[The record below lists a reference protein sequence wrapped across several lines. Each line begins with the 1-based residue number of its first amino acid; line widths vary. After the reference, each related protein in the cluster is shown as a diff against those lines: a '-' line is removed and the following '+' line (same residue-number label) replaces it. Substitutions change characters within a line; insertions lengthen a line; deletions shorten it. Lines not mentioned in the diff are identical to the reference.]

1 MFVGLVIKLENFQ
14 KNIGAQIRFYSFVLK
29 LTNMNVKLKITH
41 SSYVAGVLH
50 MKVLLSKS

>member
-41 SSYVAGVLH
+41 SLYVARVLH
-50 MKVLLSKS
+50 MKGLLSKS